1 MIVRHSGL
9 RFYYSLALAFAGSA
23 ATFAYAGF
31 LLSLPVLLLIYFV
44 ASYSL
49 NRIRDQEEA
58 TNKYHKLSEHLAAL
72 GIMLFL
78 PLLFISGILPAL
90 VLLLVFALLAL
101 NFQLF
106 DWRRLYMGFG
116 ASVAVVA
123 LGASQSKSGGYLLYL
138 MGYVISLSMTL
149 GYAYMLYQS
158 QQVNFRWPLSN
169 RVGIASLLGVSAF
182 IIYLLVP
189 QLPAG
194 NLGGT
199 PGSDHFYKNSEWE
212 TEAKNND
219 AVKDSSLDDALKKQR
234 QVSEEVASNQQ
245 DSNSITTEDVP
256 QSNQDKSSTNT
267 SAFNGGLEQFDTTNP
282 DPQNSRFHNGLIAYV
297 KSDRPLYLR
306 TAIFDYFD
314 GVYWQKKSAGS
325 VKLPMKYTG
334 LTLYNV
340 PKTDLQLAYE
350 VEMVASIDQIIP
362 LAAIPSQLNFPS
374 SVVAM
379 NTEGQISSPGKILA
393 GTHYSATSWIRHFDK
408 RVYAEAT
415 LPEVNYLQLP
425 ENLDARIPE
434 LAISLTQD
442 QVSNADK
449 AIAIEQYLRTQ
460 FTYELQSI
468 FRSQHQTP
476 LVPFLFETKKGH
488 CEYFASAL
496 VILLR
501 SLDIPARFVTGYSA
515 TQQNPLTGYYE
526 VHALDGHAW
535 VEAFI
540 EGKGWLI
547 LEPTAFY
554 DGPWFEPS
562 VFSAEKISD
571 YVEKQKRYRE
581 VTEAAGEFSLEESL
595 GFLWQKAVDAFVI
608 LLAYIKWFF
617 ISCWIYLIAL
627 IIVGFSCRHFWMV
640 YRRPILFW
648 WIYRSAIQQLQ
659 RSPDQTLQ
667 LCLQAC
673 FELLSLVDLQFPA
686 GTRIE
691 VFLEKMHQ
699 LGLLEN
705 PQSMSQVFNE
715 QFYNFNQQQADAYK
729 QLLDDIH
736 RRGYNGLR
744 ELSDI

>member
-9 RFYYSLALAFAGSA
+9 RFYYSLSLAFAGSA

-31 LLSLPVLLLIYFV
+31 LLSLLALLVIYFV
-44 ASYSL
+44 TSYSL
-49 NRIRDQEEA
+49 IRIKDQEEA
-58 TNKYHKLSEHLAAL
+58 TNTYHKLSEHLAAL

-123 LGASQSKSGGYLLYL
+123 LGASQSKSGGYLVYL
-138 MGYVISLSMTL
+138 MGYVMSLSMTL
-149 GYAYMLYQS
+149 GFAYMLYQS
-158 QQVNFRWPLSN
+158 RQVNVRWPLSN
-169 RVGIASLLGVSAF
+169 RMGIASLLGASAF
-182 IIYLLVP
+182 IIYLLTP

-212 TEAKNND
+212 SEAKNND
-219 AVKDSSLDDALKKQR
+219 AVKDSSLDEALKKQR
-234 QVSEEVASNQQ
+234 QVSEDFASDQQ
-245 DSNSITTEDVP
+245 DSNSVATEEIP
-256 QSNQDKSSTNT
+256 QSNQEKSPPNSST
-267 SAFNGGLEQFDTTNP
+267 FNGGLQQFDTTKP
-282 DPQNSRFHNGLIAYV
+282 DPQNSRFHNGLIAYI

-325 VKLPMKYTG
+325 IKLPMKYTG
-334 LTLYNV
+334 LTLYKV
-340 PKTDLQLAYE
+340 PKTDLQVNYE

-362 LAAIPSQLNFPS
+362 LAAIPSQLNFPA

-393 GTHYSATSWIRHFDK
+393 GTSYSATSWVRQFDK
-408 RVYAEAT
+408 RVYAEAA
-415 LPEVNYLQLP
+415 LAEVNYLQLP
-425 ENLDARIPE
+425 KDLDARIPE

-468 FRSQHQTP
+468 FQSQHKTP

-540 EGKGWLI
+540 EGKGWMI

-571 YVEKQKRYRE
+571 YVEKQKRYRD
-581 VTEAAGEFSLEESL
+581 VTEGAGEFSLEESL
-595 GFLWQKAVDAFVI
+595 GFLWQQAVDAFVI
-608 LLAYIKWFF
+608 LLAYVKWFF
-617 ISCWIYLIAL
+617 VSCWIYLIAFIAL
-627 IIVGFSCRHFWMV
+627 FLACRQCWML
-640 YRRPILFW
+640 YCKPILFW
-648 WIYRSAIQQLQ
+648 WIYRSAIKQLQ
-659 RSPDQTLQ
+659 RSPDQTFQ
-667 LCLQAC
+667 VCLQAC
-673 FELLSLVDLQFPA
+673 FDLLLLVNRQFPA

-705 PQSMSQVFNE
+705 PQSMSHVFNE
-715 QFYNFNQQQADAYK
+715 QFYNFNQQQADAYR
-729 QLLDDIH
+729 QLLDNIYK
-736 RRGYNGLR
+736 RGYSGLS
-744 ELSDI
+744 ELSDK